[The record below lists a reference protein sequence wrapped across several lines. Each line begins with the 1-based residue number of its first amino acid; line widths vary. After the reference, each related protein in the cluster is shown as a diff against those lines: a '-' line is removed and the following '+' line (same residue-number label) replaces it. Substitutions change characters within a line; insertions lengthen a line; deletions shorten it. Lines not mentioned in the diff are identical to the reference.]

1 MTALIVIG
9 CVVLYLAA
17 GYAVAF
23 FYGKINGKYDDELVG
38 LCSAFWPVVLFGA
51 IVWLLTI
58 GIPNKIISKT
68 KKKE

>member
-1 MTALIVIG
+1 MKALIVIG

-17 GYAVAF
+17 GYTVACRC
-23 FYGKINGKYDDELVG
+23 GKINGKYDDELVG
-38 LCSAFWPVVLFGA
+38 ICVAFWPVVLFAA